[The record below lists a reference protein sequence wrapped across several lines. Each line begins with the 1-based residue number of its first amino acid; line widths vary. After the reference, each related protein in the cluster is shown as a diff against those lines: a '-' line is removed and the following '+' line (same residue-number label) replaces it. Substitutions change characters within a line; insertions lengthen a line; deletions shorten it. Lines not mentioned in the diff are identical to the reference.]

1 MHTTYD
7 TMIKEDLKRRLRPS
21 KTKVPWVI
29 KIHVLKYIYR
39 RLKMIENENNL
50 RHHGRRQYHYYSG
63 VFRNKSIL
71 YDMEREKFHMDYLSY
86 SIRFWLEMCK
96 PHR

>member
-1 MHTTYD
+1 LGD
-7 TMIKEDLKRRLRPS
+7 
-21 KTKVPWVI
+21 

-39 RLKMIENENNL
+39 RLKRIEMKTIS
-50 RHHGRRQYHYYSG
+50 GTMADGSRQYRYYSG

-71 YDMEREKFHMDYLSY
+71 YDMEHEKFHMDYLSY
-86 SIRFWLEMCK
+86 SIRFWIEICK